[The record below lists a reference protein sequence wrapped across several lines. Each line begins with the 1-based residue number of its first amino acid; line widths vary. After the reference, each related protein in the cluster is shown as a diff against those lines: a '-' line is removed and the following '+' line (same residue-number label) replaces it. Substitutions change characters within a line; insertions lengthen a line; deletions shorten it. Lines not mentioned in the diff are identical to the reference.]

1 MRVGR
6 GTPRPWLADPIDRM
20 FEDALERTRDD
31 AVRPVSHCEFSLTK
45 RWEPIMS
52 VKSSEIR
59 SSHARRTCRASTV
72 AKAGCTRC
80 GAQVLSHLCP
90 NGVHPYRYSVGC
102 RKPSCIRANP
112 CKFPAVRYA
121 RTIGVA
127 MLMGAT
133 A

>member
-20 FEDALERTRDD
+20 FEDAVERTRDD
-31 AVRPVSHCEFSLTK
+31 AVRPVSHCDFSLTK
-45 RWEPIMS
+45 RREPIMS

-59 SSHARRTCRASTV
+59 STHARRTCRASTV
-72 AKAGCTRC
+72 AKVCCTPC
-80 GAQVLSHLCP
+80 DAQVLSHLCP
-90 NGVHPYRYSVGC
+90 NGVRPYRYSAGC
-102 RKPSCIRANP
+102 RKPPCIRANSG
-112 CKFPAVRYA
+112 KFPAVRFA